1 MYCVIELPA
10 GEVQVIPADKL
21 HEVLN
26 YFVISI
32 HDTREQAKQAADWY
46 ADETRYQDWIQ
57 TRESV
62 RPY

>member
-21 HEVLN
+21 HEIPN
-26 YFVISI
+26 YFVVGTYQTQIEA
-32 HDTREQAKQAADWY
+32 TRQADWY
-46 ADETRYQDWIQ
+46 ADETRYNDWQQ
-57 TRESV
+57 TRASV